1 MSSYGMGSIQWR
13 RSIIGT
19 SRCRSSCRATAGS
32 RHRQPQPS
40 LDTPPPALRGLAIES
55 GKHTKSTLSLHPFAT
70 LPIVHTCHTANCA
83 HLARALSLHP
93 FATLPICHVTLPI
106 VHTSILYK
114 TSITGFDSFSR
125 RHWITLNQPAT
136 QAIEGY
142 AKGTHAPGKL
152 LSLFPH
158 LKPDGAFPHMFS

>member
-1 MSSYGMGSIQWR
+1 MGSIQWR

-19 SRCRSSCRATAGS
+19 SRCRCSCRATAGS

-40 LDTPPPALRGLAIES
+40 LDTPPPASRGLAIES
-55 GKHTKSTLSLHPFAT
+55 GKHTKKHSLT
-70 LPIVHTCHTANCA
+70 TPIRHTSHCSHMSHFPLCTSDKS
-83 HLARALSLHP
+83 SL
-93 FATLPICHVTLPI
+93 TTPICHASHLSCD
-106 VHTSILYK
+106 TSHCSHIYLVILYT

-136 QAIEGY
+136 QAVEGY

-152 LSLFPH
+152 LSLFPFE
-158 LKPDGAFPHMFS
+158 P

>member
-55 GKHTKSTLSLHPFAT
+55 GKHTKNT
-70 LPIVHTCHTANCA
+70 
-83 HLARALSLHP
+83 LSLHP

-142 AKGTHAPGKL
+142 AKGTHAPGRL